1 MTPQRALIEAAEE
14 AKQILSDAGNSSFT
28 DSIIEAMNILEAAI
42 SSAKAAEE
50 GVETMYRLEWYSDV
64 HKIWIPDAYLRRDK
78 TFIEQR
84 MDECEPGTTKLR
96 MVQRDTYSTVLSV
109 REKEVL

>member
-50 GVETMYRLEWYSDV
+50 GVETAEQ
-64 HKIWIPDAYLRRDK
+64 AYLRGQEEMRDSACIK
-78 TFIEQR
+78 VTGANYKAPQAAIRSIQLN
-84 MDECEPGTTKLR
+84 P
-96 MVQRDTYSTVLSV
+96 YSAISV
-109 REKEVL
+109 REKEGL